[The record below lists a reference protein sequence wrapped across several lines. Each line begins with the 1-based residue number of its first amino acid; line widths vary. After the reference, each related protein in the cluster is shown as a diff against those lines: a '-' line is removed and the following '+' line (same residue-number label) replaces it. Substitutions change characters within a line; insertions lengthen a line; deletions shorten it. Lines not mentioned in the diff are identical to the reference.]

1 MTNPSFK
8 SDATWRYVQFS
19 LIFPLPQRSAVIADR
34 GQSFSVAGNDPGQLT
49 WKPGRWQNANKF
61 RENDGPYGQ
70 RIIQRNDGKSITSN
84 GWSTERRFGLALSS
98 ATRGQSISAEK
109 EDGKWYETLT
119 DHYHLEISP
128 SAHNRSIHGKNEMPD
143 IYGKCPKRAGLPRTR
158 FPVTKENPIGDDGGN
173 SVQLQAIE
181 VLNYFEPRDSAFSDQ
196 KGTESAFL
204 VLHVCVQNCS
214 GPQLRHISR
223 SLSTH
228 RHGVA
233 DNFTDTHSPE
243 LESNESLLQHFVYIA
258 KALMEHNVTTAVS
271 GPQWTCDFRL
281 RYNGQLKRESDSKTE
296 ENLEFQPRP
305 FRIAVAIPE
314 DVPPQTPTKRSSS
327 DSGAWSPNEWW
338 AWQIATGADP
348 YYEGHP
354 EQTHESLDRYK
365 LAGLQNWTFLCMDS
379 GVGITRNQF
388 QTAVD
393 LTERVGDTQYL
404 IFGATRYV
412 DLAILT
418 LRNSIV
424 LHQLHNRLTG
434 LEPDLATKLA
444 NSDENLNENEELRKQ
459 VDALAS
465 VERSF
470 LTFRDK
476 GWFTSVPGRR
486 VDTELLLAIKNVIGV
501 NLVYNDFV
509 DELAFRQQVY
519 NTQYQYR
526 QLVSSDDRAKR
537 SDRTNKVLGVVAAA
551 LGGPGIAEAFGLF
564 DLPHIWSGIATVG
577 VCVFVWL
584 LVSGSLRWIEKR

>member
-34 GQSFSVAGNDPGQLT
+34 GQSNPAAGNDSGQLM
-49 WKPGRWQNANKF
+49 WKPGRWKNANRVF
-61 RENDGPYGQ
+61 ENDGPKEQ
-70 RIIQRNDGKSITSN
+70 RFIQRDDGKSITSN
-84 GWSTERRFGLALSS
+84 GWPPEDRFGTALLS
-98 ATRGQSISAEK
+98 AASGQPISDDSEG
-109 EDGKWYETLT
+109 GKWYETLT

-128 SAHNRSIHGKNEMPD
+128 SAHDNNIHGTEPMPT
-143 IYGKCPKRAGLPRTR
+143 IYGKRPERAGLPKTR
-158 FPVTKENPIGDDGGN
+158 FPVTNGKPIDDDGRN

-181 VLNYFEPRDSAFSDQ
+181 VLNYFEPRDSAISDRER
-196 KGTESAFL
+196 TESTFL
-204 VLHVCVQNCS
+204 VLHVCVQDCS
-214 GPQLRHISR
+214 GAQLRQISR

-228 RHGVA
+228 RHGVVE
-233 DNFTDTHSPE
+233 DFTDKFSG
-243 LESNESLLQHFVYIA
+243 NESLVQHFVYVA
-258 KALMEHNVTTAVS
+258 KALMERTASTVAS
-271 GPQWTCDFRL
+271 GPRWTCDFSL
-281 RYNGQLKRESDSKTE
+281 QHNGQLKRESDRKTQ
-296 ENLEFQPRP
+296 ENSEFQPRP

-314 DVPPQTPTKRSSS
+314 DLPPQTPTTRSSS
-327 DSGAWSPNEWW
+327 DSGAWSLNEWW

-348 YYEGHP
+348 FYEGHP
-354 EQTHESLDRYK
+354 EQTAESLDRYK
-365 LAGLQNWTFLCMDS
+365 LAGLQNWTFLCMDR
-379 GVGITRNQF
+379 GVGLVRNQF

-393 LTERVGDTQYL
+393 LTTRVGDTQYL
-404 IFGATRYV
+404 IFGATLYV

-424 LHQLHNRLTG
+424 LHELHNRLTS
-434 LEPDLATKLA
+434 LEPDLATKHA
-444 NSDENLNENEELRKQ
+444 NSDDSLNENEELRKQ

-486 VDTELLLAIKNVIGV
+486 VDTELLLAIRNVNGG

-526 QLVSSDDRAKR
+526 QLVSSDDRTKR

>member
-19 LIFPLPQRSAVIADR
+19 LIFPLPERSAVIADG
-34 GQSFSVAGNDPGQLT
+34 GQDTSATGDEPGQLA
-49 WKPGRWQNANKF
+49 WKPGRWQNANKV
-61 RENDGPYGQ
+61 RKNDEPYGQ
-70 RIIQRNDGKSITSN
+70 RVIYRNDGKSITSN
-84 GWSTERRFGLALSS
+84 GWPPERRFGTALSS
-98 ATRGQSISAEK
+98 AASGQPISDDSEG
-109 EDGKWYETLT
+109 GKWYETLT

-128 SAHNRSIHGKNEMPD
+128 SAHDNNIHGTEPMPT
-143 IYGKCPKRAGLPRTR
+143 IYGKRPKRAGLPKTR
-158 FPVTKENPIGDDGGN
+158 FPVTKGKPIDDDGRN

-181 VLNYFEPRDSAFSDQ
+181 VLNYFEPRDSAIADRER
-196 KGTESAFL
+196 TETTFL
-204 VLHVCVQNCS
+204 VLHVCVQDCS
-214 GPQLRHISR
+214 GAQLRQISR

-228 RHGVA
+228 RHGVV
-233 DNFTDTHSPE
+233 DDFTDKFSG
-243 LESNESLLQHFVYIA
+243 NESLVQHFVYVA
-258 KALMEHNVTTAVS
+258 KALMERAASTVVA
-271 GPQWTCDFRL
+271 GPRWTCDFSL
-281 RYNGQLKRESDSKTE
+281 QYNGQLKRESDRKTQ
-296 ENLEFQPRP
+296 ENSEFQPRP

-314 DVPPQTPTKRSSS
+314 DLPPQTPTTRSSS

-348 YYEGHP
+348 FYEGHP
-354 EQTHESLDRYK
+354 EQTRDSLDRYK
-365 LAGLQNWTFLCMDS
+365 LAGLQNWTFLCMDR
-379 GVGITRNQF
+379 GVGIVRNQF

-393 LTERVGDTQYL
+393 LTDRVGDTQYL

-424 LHQLHNRLTG
+424 LHKLHNRLTS
-434 LEPDLATKLA
+434 LEPDLATKHA
-444 NSDENLNENEELRKQ
+444 NSDDSLNENEELRKQ

-486 VDTELLLAIKNVIGV
+486 VDTELLLAIRNVNGG

-526 QLVSSDDRAKR
+526 QLVSSDDRTKR

-584 LVSGSLRWIEKR
+584 LVSVSLRWIEKR

>member
-34 GQSFSVAGNDPGQLT
+34 GQSFSVAGNDSGQLT

-61 RENDGPYGQ
+61 RKNDGPYGQ
-70 RIIQRNDGKSITSN
+70 RVFQRNDGKSITSN

-98 ATRGQSISAEK
+98 ATRGQPISAEG

-128 SAHNRSIHGKNEMPD
+128 SAHDNNIHGMEPMPD
-143 IYGKCPKRAGLPRTR
+143 IYGKTPKHAGLPKTR
-158 FPVTKENPIGDDGGN
+158 LPIANGKQIGKDGRN

-181 VLNYFEPRDSAFSDQ
+181 VLNFFEPRDSAISDRERI
-196 KGTESAFL
+196 ESAYL
-204 VLHVCVQNCS
+204 VLHVCVQDCS
-214 GPQLRHISR
+214 GVQLRHISR

-228 RHGVA
+228 RHGAVE
-233 DNFTDTHSPE
+233 NFTDTFSPE
-243 LESNESLLQHFVYIA
+243 LSSNESLVQHFVYVA
-258 KALMEHNVTTAVS
+258 KALMERTASIAAS
-271 GPQWTCDFRL
+271 GPRWACDFSL

-314 DVPPQTPTKRSSS
+314 DLPPQTPTTRSSS

-348 YYEGHP
+348 FYEGHP
-354 EQTHESLDRYK
+354 EQTRDSLDRYK
-365 LAGLQNWTFLCMDS
+365 LAGLQNWTFLCMDR
-379 GVGITRNQF
+379 GVGIVRNQF

-393 LTERVGDTQYL
+393 LTDRVGDTQYL

-424 LHQLHNRLTG
+424 LHKLHNRLTS
-434 LEPDLATKLA
+434 LEPDLATKHA
-444 NSDENLNENEELRKQ
+444 NSDDSLNENEELRKQ

-486 VDTELLLAIKNVIGV
+486 VDTELLLAIRNVNGG

-526 QLVSSDDRAKR
+526 QLVSSDDRTKR

-564 DLPHIWSGIATVG
+564 DLPHVWSGIATVG